1 MKTVRFEDL
10 SEEVK
15 KKIID
20 AQADENQSEVDFEC
34 IFEGLINKGKE
45 IGFDIELK
53 NITYSGFYSQGDGLS
68 FTCFV
73 DTKKFIENADH
84 DLVKEEQLAKLEK
97 YKEFGVGTIKI
108 VRNYGNYVHEK
119 SCSVE
124 ATDKLFELYCAVER
138 KRYQLSVETY
148 TDMKDHFEGVGSRD
162 YVCEQ
167 LSDLGYWYSLDG
179 LQCFQEKPIVYGFD
193 FNDVM
198 TEARKRNISF
208 YDMRS
213 LIDKLG
219 HVNIVRNIL
228 DGLPDIEEYAP
239 IFISGLDELIDHQYE
254 LNKLLPG
261 YFVGEKAIK
270 DSISYPFADSIVEET
285 YIESLCYSTKDAKD
299 VIFEIN
305 EYMNNTYDDIDYD
318 ISDDS
323 SDVFSITF
331 SVDNIFDYMSC
342 LDIMKIIDSKFKTV
356 DAPEPKMIKSAAPKA
371 LTSADILS
379 DAELN
384 ILRTWLEDDDDAHD
398 QYEQDRY
405 FENNSYG
412 ALEIVAEVIDRFK
425 TCLDESEE
433 KLFSKIQMIYAWT
446 KHD

>member
-34 IFEGLINKGKE
+34 IFEGLVNKGKE
-45 IGFDIELK
+45 IGFDIELE
-53 NITYSGFYSQGDGLS
+53 NIRYSGFYSQGDGLS

-73 DTKKFIENADH
+73 DTKKFIEKADH
-84 DLVKEEQLAKLEK
+84 DLIREEQLSVLKK
-97 YKEFGVGTIKI
+97 YKDFDVGTIEI

-124 ATDKLFELYCAVER
+124 ATDKLFELYGAVER

-148 TDMKDHFEGVGSRD
+148 TDMKDHFEEVGSRD

-198 TEARKRNISF
+198 IEARKRNISF
-208 YDMRS
+208 NNMII

-219 HVNIVRNIL
+219 QANIIRNIL

-239 IFISGLDELIDHQYE
+239 VFISGLDELIDMQYE
-254 LNKLLPG
+254 LNKLLPD

-270 DSISYPFADSIVEET
+270 DSISYSFMDSIVEET
-285 YIESLCYSTKDAKD
+285 YVESLCYSTKDAKD
-299 VIFEIN
+299 IIFEIN
-305 EYMNNTYDDIDYD
+305 EYMIHTFDDIAYD

-331 SVDNIFDYMSC
+331 SVNTIDDYVNC
-342 LDIMKIIDSKFKTV
+342 LDIMKMINSKFKNV
-356 DAPEPKMIKSAAPKA
+356 DKPAPEVKVAAPKA

-425 TCLDESEE
+425 TCPDESEE
-433 KLFSKIQMIYAWT
+433 MLFSKIQMIYAWT